1 MLAPAKLYLLNFLWQ
16 HHQLEICCLNPWGF
30 RAVVLNPW
38 VATPCGESH
47 DLFIW
52 IIYKIFTLWFTTVAK
67 LQLWISSE
75 ILLWLGVP
83 TTWGTVLK
91 GHSIR
96 KVEKHCCS
104 RGYFYFKPLQK
115 GGVACVLSYFTIL
128 TIWEIGSPYTPYK
141 QESAGSVS

>member
-52 IIYKIFTLWFTTVAK
+52 IIYKIFTLWFTTVVK

-75 ILLWLGVP
+75 ILLWLGV
-83 TTWGTVLK
+83 TTAWGTVLK

-96 KVEKHCCS
+96 MVEKHCCS

>member
-1 MLAPAKLYLLNFLWQ
+1 MLSPAMIYLLNLFWQ
-16 HHQLEICCLNPWGF
+16 HPQLEICCLNPWAF

-47 DLFIW
+47 GLFIW
-52 IIYKIFTLWFTTVAK
+52 ITIKIFTLWCNTVAK

-75 ILLWLGVP
+75 ILLWLGVH
-83 TTWGTVLK
+83 TAWGTVLK

-96 KVEKHCCS
+96 MVEKHCCS

-141 QESAGSVS
+141 QEPAGFLS

>member
-16 HHQLEICCLNPWGF
+16 HHQLEICCLNPWAY
-30 RAVVLNPW
+30 RAVVLNPL
-38 VATPCGESH
+38 VTTPCGESH
-47 DLFIW
+47 SLFIW
-52 IIYKIFTLWFTTVAK
+52 ITNKIFTLWFTTVAK
-67 LQLWISSE
+67 LQLWVISE
-75 ILLWLGVP
+75 ILLWLGVT

-96 KVEKHCCS
+96 KVEKHCS

-128 TIWEIGSPYTPYK
+128 TICEVGFPCTHYK

>member
-16 HHQLEICCLNPWGF
+16 HHQLEICCLNPWAY
-30 RAVVLNPW
+30 RAVVLNLW
-38 VATPCGESH
+38 VATPGGGSQMTFSYGSH
-47 DLFIW
+47 IRYLH
-52 IIYKIFTLWFTTVAK
+52 YVTTVAK

-75 ILLWLGVP
+75 MLLWLGVP

-91 GHSIR
+91 RHSIR
-96 KVEKHCCS
+96 MVEKHCS

-115 GGVACVLSYFTIL
+115 GGVACVLSYFTML
-128 TIWEIGSPYTPYK
+128 TICEVGSPCTPYK

>member
-16 HHQLEICCLNPWGF
+16 HHQLEICCLNPWAF

-38 VATPCGESH
+38 VATPCGESR
-47 DLFIW
+47 DLFIL
-52 IIYKIFTLWFTTVAK
+52 ITYKIFTLWFTTVAK

-75 ILLWLGVP
+75 ILLWLGVH
-83 TTWGTVLK
+83 TAWGTVLK

-96 KVEKHCCS
+96 MVEKHCCS

>member
-16 HHQLEICCLNPWGF
+16 HHQLEICCLNPWAY

-38 VATPCGESH
+38 VATPGGESH
-47 DLFIW
+47 DLFIL
-52 IIYKIFTLWFTTVAK
+52 ITYKIFTLWFTTVVK

-83 TTWGTVLK
+83 TPWGTVLK

-96 KVEKHCCS
+96 MVEKHCS

-115 GGVACVLSYFTIL
+115 GGVACVLSYFTML
-128 TIWEIGSPYTPYK
+128 TICEVGSPCTPYT
-141 QESAGSVS
+141 QDSAGSVS

>member
-16 HHQLEICCLNPWGF
+16 HHQLEICCLNPWAF

-47 DLFIW
+47 GLFIW
-52 IIYKIFTLWFTTVAK
+52 ITNKIFTLWFTTVAK

-96 KVEKHCCS
+96 MVEKHCS

-115 GGVACVLSYFTIL
+115 GSVLSYFTVL
-128 TIWEIGSPYTPYK
+128 TIWEIGSPCTPYK

>member
-16 HHQLEICCLNPWGF
+16 HHQLEICCLNPWAF
-30 RAVVLNPW
+30 RAVVLNLW
-38 VATPCGESH
+38 VAPTWEESN
-47 DLFIW
+47 DLFIR
-52 IIYKIFTLWFTTVAK
+52 IIYKIFTLWFTIVAK
-67 LQLWISSE
+67 LHLWISSG
-75 ILLWLGVP
+75 ILLCLGVP

-96 KVEKHCCS
+96 MVEKHCS

-128 TIWEIGSPYTPYK
+128 TIWEIGSPRIPYK
-141 QESAGSVS
+141 QDSAGSVS

>member
-16 HHQLEICCLNPWGF
+16 HHQLEICCLNSWDY
-30 RAVVLNPW
+30 RVVVLNLW
-38 VATPCGESH
+38 VATLWGESN
-47 DLFIW
+47 DFFIRFT
-52 IIYKIFTLWFTTVAK
+52 YKIFTLWFTTVAK

-96 KVEKHCCS
+96 MVEKHCS

-141 QESAGSVS
+141 QESAGFLS